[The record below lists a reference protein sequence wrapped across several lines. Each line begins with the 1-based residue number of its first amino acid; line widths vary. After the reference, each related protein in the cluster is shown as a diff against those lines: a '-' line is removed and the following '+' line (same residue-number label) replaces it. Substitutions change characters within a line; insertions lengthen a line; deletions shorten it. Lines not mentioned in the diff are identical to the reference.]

1 MLPGRLCL
9 KIRGGHRFLRIL
21 IFICLQAFWDPP
33 WHMSHNLSL
42 GPMGLFKPKQDS
54 LVRTLTLLV
63 SDLVGKRF
71 DEGVTLVN
79 IFIVAS
85 LKHAF
90 F

>member
-1 MLPGRLCL
+1 
-9 KIRGGHRFLRIL
+9 
-21 IFICLQAFWDPP
+21 
-33 WHMSHNLSL
+33 MSHNLSL

-90 F
+90 FLTLCQI